1 MYGHG
6 KFFWSYNWE
15 REWNQWCCP
24 GKKII
29 SLKKGDDEKSK
40 EIVAETVSKE
50 EIIVFETGN
59 NIVQT

>member
-1 MYGHG
+1 M
-6 KFFWSYNWE
+6 KPMMLS
-15 REWNQWCCP
+15 R
-24 GKKII
+24 KKIT